1 MFHYPLGKR
10 KTASLVVRDPLSCS
24 ITAVIKIS
32 SLALLM
38 KAFSDFYLLKKR
50 LRETLNTFSV
60 KWEKAIFLYTCTQDR
75 RRTTNICNSSCTFSS
90 SFVAF
95 PYPKDCLS
103 DVRGNFLAH
112 AIGKTIILV

>member
-1 MFHYPLGKR
+1 LFHYPLGKR

-50 LRETLNTFSV
+50 LRETLNNFSV
-60 KWEKAIFLYTCTQDR
+60 KWEKAIFF
-75 RRTTNICNSSCTFSS
+75 IH
-90 SFVAF
+90 V
-95 PYPKDCLS
+95 PKTGDGQQIS
-103 DVRGNFLAH
+103 VIVHVHFLAVSWPFR
-112 AIGKTIILV
+112 IPKTVLVMSGEIFLRMQLEKQSF